1 MFSKMPRA
9 RNLFF
14 PFACN
19 WVGQIPFTCKVPT
32 SSNLRSRVW
41 THFHLL
47 TIVGGMGWLIW
58 CRTCWA
64 PGSSPDIRRARG
76 SNKPN
81 RPTRQQSQPCTS
93 SRNGSS
99 RRRTAEEIY
108 CFGLFFVDLCQM
120 GIPMSEAGRW
130 SWLGCFRT
138 MEGKWHRAPKQLIP
152 PHRLRCYFC
161 TLVLSLSRCSWSLH
175 SIIKKT
181 LVTYDKCV
189 AVMALHLYFI
199 FVNNLKKNLYS

>member
-99 RRRTAEEIY
+99 RRRTAEEYIA
-108 CFGLFFVDLCQM
+108 LVFFL
-120 GIPMSEAGRW
+120 
-130 SWLGCFRT
+130 L
-138 MEGKWHRAPKQLIP
+138 
-152 PHRLRCYFC
+152 
-161 TLVLSLSRCSWSLH
+161 
-175 SIIKKT
+175 
-181 LVTYDKCV
+181 
-189 AVMALHLYFI
+189 I
-199 FVNNLKKNLYS
+199 FVKWEYQCLRLEGEVDWVASGPWRENDIELQSNWFPRIDFGVTSVHWFYRCLAVAGLSIL